1 MSDGIRRCFQL
12 IVYCMSRSYIHVLQA
27 RLSNRTA
34 RNCPCRPHDINFTKS
49 STQPEETSISASSRI
64 SNLTHRSYLESLTI
78 QKVDCAS
85 VMNIMNVYFPNK
97 THHNM
102 EFPLSM
108 LIWTNQLRLIPALS
122 WPLGAV
128 STSFVIST
136 TSTSFISPFCSRSM
150 ASIPRLLPQLGV
162 FSISWGSF
170 GGIAFFAICGLNS
183 NNLRLSNKFFRMQ
196 EIKNIK
202 QQN

>member
-34 RNCPCRPHDINFTKS
+34 RNCPCRPHDINFAQS

-85 VMNIMNVYFPNK
+85 VMNIMNVYFPTK

-102 EFPLSM
+102 EFPRSM

-122 WPLGAV
+122 WPLWC
-128 STSFVIST
+128 SLDFIRDLNHFHLLHLVILLQVNGIHPTFAAT
-136 TSTSFISPFCSRSM
+136 TWCPLDI
-150 ASIPRLLPQLGV
+150 LG
-162 FSISWGSF
+162 
-170 GGIAFFAICGLNS
+170 
-183 NNLRLSNKFFRMQ
+183 
-196 EIKNIK
+196 
-202 QQN
+202 